1 MKKLIIVLPILIAA
15 SMIFAGQP
23 AAKKVFAVFS
33 YHPEFSWD
41 IDENKG
47 IDYVFAGHNIELE
60 RFYMDTKRKTS
71 PEWKQAM
78 ADKAIARITAFQPDV
93 LMVFDDN
100 ACEWVAK
107 HYAGSTL
114 PVVFAGMNFEPA
126 HYGFPT
132 ANITGVVE
140 HIPLKDM
147 IDLVSELVPA
157 VRKVAFI
164 SDNSPTSSGADEQ
177 LLSLDLSVEIHEVVA
192 TNDFNE
198 WKVKITAWQDQVDAI
213 GLFTYNT
220 IKDAKGT
227 VSTPPAK
234 VMQWTIE
241 NSKLPEFASFDF
253 AVKDGALCSA
263 YKPGIQQG
271 RTAAELVLKIL
282 TGASPADLKIIDP
295 PESVRIVNKARA
307 RQLGIEIPKDIDYR
321 IIE

>member
-1 MKKLIIVLPILIAA
+1 MKILSISIPLLIAA
-15 SMIFAGQP
+15 TVIFAGQP
-23 AAKKVFAVFS
+23 SIKKVFVVFS
-33 YHPEFSWD
+33 YHSEFSWV

-47 IDYVFAGHNIELE
+47 ITKGFAGNNIELE
-60 RFYMDTKRKTS
+60 LFYMDTKRKTS
-71 PEWKQAM
+71 PEWKQAIT
-78 ADKAIARITAFQPDV
+78 DKAIASITVFKPDV

-140 HIPLKDM
+140 HIPLKAM
-147 IDLVSELVPA
+147 IDLVTELDPT

-164 SDNSPTSSGADEQ
+164 SDDSPTSSGIDER
-177 LLSLDLSVEIHEVVA
+177 LPSLNLPVEILEVVA
-192 TNDFNE
+192 TNDFDE
-198 WKVKITAWQDQVDAI
+198 WKTKIMAWQDQVDAI
-213 GLFTYNT
+213 GIFNYNT
-220 IKDAKGT
+220 LKDAEGT
-227 VSTPPAK
+227 VSMPPSN
-234 VMQWTIE
+234 VMQWINE
-241 NSKLPEFASFDF
+241 NNKLPEFASFDF

-263 YKPGIQQG
+263 YKAGNTQG
-271 RTAAELVLKIL
+271 RVAAEIVLKIL
-282 TGASPADLKIIDP
+282 TGTAPADLKITDP

-307 RQLGIEIPKDIDYR
+307 KQLGIEMQKDADYR

>member
-1 MKKLIIVLPILIAA
+1 
-15 SMIFAGQP
+15 
-23 AAKKVFAVFS
+23 
-33 YHPEFSWD
+33 
-41 IDENKG
+41 
-47 IDYVFAGHNIELE
+47 
-60 RFYMDTKRKTS
+60 MDTKRKTS
-71 PEWKQAM
+71 PEWKRSM
-78 ADKAIARITAFQPDV
+78 ADKAIACRTAFQPDV

-100 ACEWVAK
+100 ACEWIAK

-132 ANITGVVE
+132 ANISGVVE
-140 HIPLKDM
+140 HIPLKAM
-147 IDLVSELVPA
+147 VDLVTELAPT

-164 SDNSPTSSGADEQ
+164 SDDSPTSSGIDERLQ
-177 LLSLDLSVEIHEVVA
+177 TLDLSVEIFEVVA
-192 TNDFNE
+192 TNDFNK
-198 WKVKITAWQDQVDAI
+198 WKAKITTWQDQVDAI

-220 IKDAKGT
+220 IKDAKGA
-227 VSTPPAK
+227 VSLPPASI
-234 VMQWTIE
+234 MQWIIE

-282 TGASPADLKIIDP
+282 AGASPADLKIIDP
-295 PESVRIVNKARA
+295 QERVRIVNKSRA
-307 RQLGIEIPKDIDYR
+307 KQLGIVIPIDSDYL